1 MKTAQPSFVL
11 KTKPNKQT
19 MCLISK
25 ELVDPAKKKSVAEER
40 RIGTI
45 NLGDRFKIAADTAT
59 NCGVNEQRSHE
70 TFVRRLANR
79 GLK

>member
-1 MKTAQPSFVL
+1 
-11 KTKPNKQT
+11 
-19 MCLISK
+19 MCLMSK
-25 ELVDPAKKKSVAEER
+25 ELVDQAKKKSLAEER

-45 NLGDRFKIAADTAT
+45 NLGGRFKIAADTAT
-59 NCGVNEQRSHE
+59 NFGVNEQISHE